1 MAWNKLTYTGWG
13 RARVASGLVARP
25 ERRSTLSRDLAETRA
40 PAFGMRR
47 SYGDVA
53 LNDEGRAYDMT
64 RLDRV
69 IAFDPATGGVE
80 VEAGMPIGDLGRAFA
95 NKGWIPPV
103 MPGTGF
109 ATVGGCIANDVH
121 GKNHHVMGSFGQHV
135 TAITLIQGAKTRKI
149 TPKSAPDLWQATV
162 GGLGQTGVIAS
173 AKLQLM
179 PCKGDMMVLTE
190 RRIDGLDAFLVAFD
204 ESRTDYTVGWVD
216 ATATG
221 ARLGR
226 GILEEGE
233 ITSGINKSRDAVKS
247 VPFNAPSWAL
257 SAPVVRVFNE
267 VYFRRVPAKGRTSV
281 KPITEPFFPLD
292 AIHNWNRLY
301 GKRGFH
307 QFQCVVPM
315 DQVEVL
321 RMMLTRIG
329 TSGLASP
336 LAVLKKMGTGRG
348 GYMSFPME
356 GYTLAVDFPNRD
368 GAEEVISEL
377 TDMAHDAGGRIYFAK
392 DSVASAAQIAGM
404 YPDQDTWAKA
414 VAKADP
420 ERTFETD
427 LVRRLGLRDGTGAA

>member
-1 MAWNKLTYTGWG
+1 MTWNKLTSTGWG
-13 RARVASGLVARP
+13 RAHTAAGLVARP
-25 ERRSTLSRDLAETRA
+25 ERLSVLARALAETAA

-47 SYGDVA
+47 SYGDAA
-53 LNDEGRAYDMT
+53 LNDDGHAYDMT

-69 IAFDPATGGVE
+69 LAFDATSGIVE
-80 VEAGMPIGDLGRAFA
+80 VEAGMPIGDLGRTFA
-95 NKGWIPPV
+95 SNGWIPPV

-135 TAITLIQGAKTRKI
+135 PEITLIQGGKSRKI
-149 TPKSAPDLWQATV
+149 TPDAVPDLWQATI
-162 GGLGQTGVIAS
+162 GGLGQTGVIAT
-173 AKLQLM
+173 AKIQLM
-179 PCKGDMMVLTE
+179 PCKGDVMVLTE
-190 RRIDGLDAFLVAFD
+190 RRIDGLDEFFVAFED
-204 ESRTDYTVGWVD
+204 SKTDYTVGWID

-221 ARLGR
+221 SRLGR

-233 ITSGINKSRDAVKS
+233 ITSGIIKTRAGAKT

-267 VYFRRVPAKGRTSV
+267 LYFRRVPARGRTSV

-321 RMMLTRIG
+321 REMLAQIG
-329 TSGLASP
+329 TSRLASP
-336 LAVLKKMGTGRG
+336 LAVLKKMGKGRS

-356 GYTLAVDFPNRD
+356 GYTLAVDFPNKD
-368 GAEEVISEL
+368 GASELISEL
-377 TDMAHDAGGRIYFAK
+377 IDMVCDAGGRIYFAK
-392 DSVASAAQIAGM
+392 DGIATPGQIADM
-404 YPDQDTWAKA
+404 YPDHNTWAKA

-420 ERTFETD
+420 TRAYETD
-427 LVRRLGLRDGTGAA
+427 LVRRLGLRDSTGVM